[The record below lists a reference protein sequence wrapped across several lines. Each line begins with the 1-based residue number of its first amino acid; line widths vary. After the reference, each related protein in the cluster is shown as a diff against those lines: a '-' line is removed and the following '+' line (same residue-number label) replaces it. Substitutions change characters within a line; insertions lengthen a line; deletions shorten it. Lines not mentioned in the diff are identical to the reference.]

1 MNCND
6 DWCLA
11 PIWKDLG
18 YVSASITT
26 YFLNWCEIT
35 CNPTWKLISQRWWF
49 HRWVLNGRWLPRESM
64 NQVSNE
70 WLVLVDLN
78 IKSCVCVCVSIC
90 FDCRPLLFK
99 WSVRTRQ
106 SGTRVSHFTESF
118 LNFCSSWAACI
129 GNPIPPHP
137 VKIPIFTGQ
146 LLSYRRFNGLQF

>member
-1 MNCND
+1 MLGPHLKRSGLRVSFNND
-6 DWCLA
+6 LLSALVWNQLQSNVKVNQSKMM
-11 PIWKDLG
+11 ISSLG
-18 YVSASITT
+18 IERSLIAERVDESSVQWMTGSSR
-26 YFLNWCEIT
+26 FKHK
-35 CNPTWKLISQRWWF
+35 KL
-49 HRWVLNGRWLPRESM
+49 
-64 NQVSNE
+64 
-70 WLVLVDLN
+70 
-78 IKSCVCVCVSIC
+78 CVCVSIC